1 MSRRLLSVLGG
12 LVLSL
17 AVAGAVLAQDTQTT
31 TTVTTTQTAA
41 VQNADGT
48 WTVVEYPVDKEVTVN
63 LTPLS
68 IQNAT
73 GRAVIHRM
81 ADGTM
86 INLNLAGLP
95 TDVSTLN
102 LYAVDPL
109 NHVSLI
115 GPITVANG
123 AATLST
129 TTPLD
134 KFMLVLSPDADLT
147 TITPQTHVLF
157 RSAIPEG
164 FAVIPLAST
173 DKDGAAVGEKVA
185 AVSTPGNTSSAYG
198 APLLNVPGMKQGEDS
213 MIKVNFTGAL
223 TGARANIKIEPRK
236 DGPTMVTARF
246 HELKEAP
253 AGQTYV
259 LWAVSPDNQYVKLG
273 QFVNTGSRN
282 EAEIKSETSL
292 ADFGLFVTLEDPA
305 ATSPH
310 GTMLGTFLR

>member
-1 MSRRLLSVLGG
+1 MNRRLLSVLGG

-17 AVAGAVLAQDTQTT
+17 AVAGAVLAQDTKT
-31 TTVTTTQTAA
+31 TTVTTTQTTA

-68 IQNAT
+68 VQNAT

-109 NHVSLI
+109 NHVSLL
-115 GPITVANG
+115 GPVTVANG

-157 RSAIPEG
+157 RSTVPEG

-173 DKDGAAVGEKVA
+173 DREDGAAVGEKVA
-185 AVSTPGNTSSAYG
+185 ATSTPGTTSTAYG
-198 APLLNVPGMKQGEDS
+198 APLLNVPGMKRGDDS

-273 QFVNTGSRN
+273 QFVNTGGRN

-305 ATSPH
+305 ATAPH

>member
-12 LVLSL
+12 IVLSL
-17 AVAGAVLAQDTQTT
+17 ATAGAVLAQDTQT

-95 TDVSTLN
+95 NDVSALN

-115 GPITVANG
+115 GPVTVANG

-129 TTPLD
+129 KTPLD

-147 TITPQTHVLF
+147 SITPQTHVLF
-157 RSAIPEG
+157 RSAVPEG

-246 HELKEAP
+246 HELKDAP

-273 QFVNTGSRN
+273 QFINTGGRN

-292 ADFGLFVTLEDPA
+292 ADFGLFVTLEDPT
-305 ATSPH
+305 ATAPH
-310 GTMLGTFLR
+310 GTMLGTFIR